1 MERANYDIVLSSV
14 ITLVLAMWYRKI
26 LPALWRLDGFR
37 LPNDGVCP
45 WCGHQHAPTFGRF
58 ICDNCQ
64 GYVAD
69 NDLSRKMI
77 AMSGRQQLRAVA
89 GGVVLAIVVIVLGLA
104 VDELID
110 WLYRA

>member
-1 MERANYDIVLSSV
+1 
-14 ITLVLAMWYRKI
+14 
-26 LPALWRLDGFR
+26 
-37 LPNDGVCP
+37 
-45 WCGHQHAPTFGRF
+45 
-58 ICDNCQ
+58 
-64 GYVAD
+64 
-69 NDLSRKMI
+69 MI